1 MIKAAVLG
9 SPIRHSLSP
18 ALHARAYEILGI
30 HGDYQ
35 AIEVTED
42 QLGRFLSGEG
52 LSFDGLSLTMPLK
65 ERALQYCAQLSDD
78 VRTLGALNTLVAKD
92 GSWSGSNTD
101 VLGFE
106 LLLKS
111 AQKSDVA
118 ILGAGGTARAALLA
132 CTRLGLTPT
141 IYRRN
146 HLRDDSIRLI
156 SPNVVIRD
164 WHDLSGA
171 LQSSILINA
180 TPQGA
185 IVIDQRVESSMV
197 LDSLYHPWPTY
208 LSTKI
213 DPSSKYIS
221 GIDLLAAQA
230 TFQVELMVGIEVDH
244 EALKT
249 ELVETAS
256 KFINS

>member
-9 SPIRHSLSP
+9 SPIQHSLSP

-30 HGDYQ
+30 HGDYK

-52 LSFDGLSLTMPLK
+52 FSFDGLSLTMPLK
-65 ERALQYCAQLSDD
+65 ECALQYCAHLSDD

-146 HLRDDSIRLI
+146 HLRDESLRSIAP
-156 SPNVVIRD
+156 SVEIRD
-164 WHDLSGA
+164 WRDLSYA

-185 IVIDQRVESSMV
+185 IVVDQKVESSLV
-197 LDSLYHPWPTY
+197 LDSLYHPWPTD
-208 LSTKI
+208 LSKKLE
-213 DPSSKYIS
+213 PSSEFIS
-221 GIDLLAAQA
+221 GIELLAAQA

-244 EALKT
+244 AALKK

-256 KFINS
+256 RFINS